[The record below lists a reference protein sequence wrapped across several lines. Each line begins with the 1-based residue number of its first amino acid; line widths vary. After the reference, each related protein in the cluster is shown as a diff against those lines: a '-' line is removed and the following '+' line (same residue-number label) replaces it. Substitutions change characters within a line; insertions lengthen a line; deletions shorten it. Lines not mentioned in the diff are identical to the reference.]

1 MTASLAKNIANT
13 RRSAGITQEE
23 LAGKI
28 GVSRQTVSDWERG
41 DATPDLANAQ
51 KLAHALGVSLDDLTT
66 FNAKAENTPVPPR
79 GKHIFG
85 TVTVGERGQI
95 VIPKAARDLFRI
107 TPGDS
112 LIVLGDE
119 EQGIAITKTETFLA
133 GVDELRTLVNQMQ
146 ERAE

>member
-13 RRSAGITQEE
+13 RKAAGITQEG
-23 LAGKI
+23 LAERI

-51 KLAHALGVSLDDLTT
+51 KLADVLGISLDSMINFYSGAD
-66 FNAKAENTPVPPR
+66 NTPVPPR

-85 TVTVGERGQI
+85 TVTVEERGQI
-95 VIPKAARDLFRI
+95 VIPKAARDLFGI
-107 TPGDS
+107 APGDS

-119 EQGIAITKTETFLA
+119 EQGIAITKTESFLA
-133 GVDELRTLVNQMQ
+133 GIDELRTLVEQMKNQG
-146 ERAE
+146 E

>member
-13 RRSAGITQEE
+13 RKAAGITQEG
-23 LAGKI
+23 LAERI

-41 DATPDLANAQ
+41 YAMPDLANAQ
-51 KLAHALGVSLDDLTT
+51 KLAHVLGISLDSMIN
-66 FNAKAENTPVPPR
+66 FNSGADNTPVPPR

-95 VIPKAARDLFRI
+95 VIPKAARDLFGI
-107 TPGDS
+107 TPGDP

-119 EQGIAITKTETFLA
+119 EQGIAITKTESFLA
-133 GVDELRTLVNQMQ
+133 GIDELRTLVDQMKNQG
-146 ERAE
+146 E